1 MLKNFWTKIVKFFF
15 NVKIFNFFKINKNKI
30 LTKKRTL
37 ILNKYNVLK
46 KIIPILKW
54 LPNYKKKN
62 LYYDFFAGINVGI
75 LLIPQG
81 MAYALI
87 AGLPPIYGLYAAL
100 IPQIVYAILGTSRQ
114 LSVGPVAIDSL
125 IVASGLGIISIL
137 SPEQYILMA
146 ISLAFIVGSFQI
158 LMALFRFSFIAVLLS
173 KPLINGF
180 ISALAIIIGFS
191 QLKYLLGIHI
201 SQTSLIQNILIDI
214 FNNINQINI
223 STLLLGLSSILII
236 IFFKKFRPKFPIY
249 FTVLILGTFVSYI
262 FNLNKLGIEIVE
274 NIPKG
279 LPEFKIPV
287 LNYDIFFDLFN
298 VGITLAILGYIHA
311 ISIAKKLE
319 EKHNYY
325 KIDTNQ
331 ELFAIGMSNIIGSL
345 FQSYPVTGGLSRS
358 AVNDES
364 GAVSGISAIIS
375 SLVVALII
383 IFFTSYLFYL
393 PKAILSS
400 IIIVAVI
407 NLIDYKFPQKL
418 FSNFKDEFFLLL
430 ITFFTTI
437 FFGIIEGI
445 ILGFFI
451 STLIIISKFNKSGP
465 SINYKIK
472 YLLNSKSIVSIS
484 EKKFKK
490 SNVLIL
496 ELKGQLF
503 FGNLNYLESFIDKQ
517 NIHNSFFKTLIL
529 DIENLY
535 NIDSSGSEL
544 LCQII
549 KKLNNKKIRVIISG
563 FNKSKK
569 GFKFENNLIRSIK
582 KENIFLSIDKVLDQ
596 LNV

>member
-1 MLKNFWTKIVKFFF
+1 
-15 NVKIFNFFKINKNKI
+15 
-30 LTKKRTL
+30 
-37 ILNKYNVLK
+37 LNKYNVLK

-100 IPQIVYAILGTSRQ
+100 IPQIVYAVFGTSRQ

-137 SPEQYILMA
+137 SPEHYILMA

-158 LMALFRFSFIAVLLS
+158 LMALFRFSFIAALLC

-262 FNLNKLGIEIVE
+262 FNLNKLGIEVVE

-279 LPEFKIPV
+279 LPEFKMPV
-287 LNYDIFFDLFN
+287 LNYDVFFDLFN

-325 KIDTNQ
+325 KIDANQ

-451 STLIIISKFNKSGP
+451 SLLIIISKFNKSGP

-517 NIHNSFFKTLIL
+517 NIDNSFFKTLIL
-529 DIENLY
+529 DFENLY

-569 GFKFENNLIRSIK
+569 GFKFEKNLIRSIK
-582 KENIFLSIDKVLDQ
+582 KENIFQSINTVLDR
-596 LNV
+596 LNL

>member
-1 MLKNFWTKIVKFFF
+1 M
-15 NVKIFNFFKINKNKI
+15 
-30 LTKKRTL
+30 
-37 ILNKYNVLK
+37 NKYNILK

-62 LYYDFFAGINVGI
+62 LYFDFFAGINVGI

-158 LMALFRFSFIAVLLS
+158 LMALFRFSFIAALLS

-236 IFFKKFRPKFPIY
+236 FFFKKFRPKFPIY

-262 FNLNKLGIEIVE
+262 FNLNKLGVEVVE

-279 LPEFKIPV
+279 LPEFKMPV
-287 LNYDIFFDLFN
+287 LNYDVFFDLFN

-375 SLVVALII
+375 SLVVGLII

-418 FSNFKDEFFLLL
+418 FSTFKDEFFLLL

-451 STLIIISKFNKSGP
+451 SLLIIISKFNKSGP

-517 NIHNSFFKTLIL
+517 NIDNSFFKTLIL
-529 DIENLY
+529 DFENLY

-569 GFKFENNLIRSIK
+569 GFKFENNLIKYIQK
-582 KENIFLSIDKVLDQ
+582 KNIFISIDKAFDE
-596 LNV
+596 LNA

>member
-1 MLKNFWTKIVKFFF
+1 
-15 NVKIFNFFKINKNKI
+15 
-30 LTKKRTL
+30 
-37 ILNKYNVLK
+37 
-46 KIIPILKW
+46 
-54 LPNYKKKN
+54 
-62 LYYDFFAGINVGI
+62 
-75 LLIPQG
+75 
-81 MAYALI
+81 
-87 AGLPPIYGLYAAL
+87 
-100 IPQIVYAILGTSRQ
+100 
-114 LSVGPVAIDSL
+114 
-125 IVASGLGIISIL
+125 
-137 SPEQYILMA
+137 MA

-262 FNLNKLGIEIVE
+262 FNLNKLGIEVVE

-287 LNYDIFFDLFN
+287 LNYDVFFDLFN

-375 SLVVALII
+375 SLVVGLII

-393 PKAILSS
+393 PKTILSS

-503 FGNLNYLESFIDKQ
+503 FGNLNNLESFIDKQ
-517 NIHNSFFKTLIL
+517 NIDNSFFKTLIL

-563 FNKSKK
+563 FKKSKK

-582 KENIFLSIDKVLDQ
+582 KENIFFSIDKVLDQ

>member
-1 MLKNFWTKIVKFFF
+1 M
-15 NVKIFNFFKINKNKI
+15 
-30 LTKKRTL
+30 
-37 ILNKYNVLK
+37 NKYNVLK
-46 KIIPILKW
+46 KVIPILKW

-100 IPQIVYAILGTSRQ
+100 TPQIVYAILGTSRQ

-236 IFFKKFRPKFPIY
+236 IFLKKFRPKFPIY

>member
-100 IPQIVYAILGTSRQ
+100 IPQIVYAILGTSKQ

-158 LMALFRFSFIAVLLS
+158 LMALFRFSFIAALLC

-249 FTVLILGTFVSYI
+249 FIVLILGTFVSYI
-262 FNLNKLGIEIVE
+262 FNLNKLGIEVVE

-287 LNYDIFFDLFN
+287 LNYDVFFDLFN

-325 KIDTNQ
+325 KIDANQ

-383 IFFTSYLFYL
+383 IFFTTYLFYL

-437 FFGIIEGI
+437 FFGIVEGI

-451 STLIIISKFNKSGP
+451 SLLIIISKFNKSGP

-472 YLLNSKSIVSIS
+472 CLLNSKSIVSIS

-490 SNVLIL
+490 STVLIL

-503 FGNLNYLESFIDKQ
+503 FGNLNYLDSFIDKQ
-517 NIHNSFFKTLIL
+517 NIDNSFFKTLIL

-563 FNKSKK
+563 FKKSKK
-569 GFKFENNLIRSIK
+569 GFKFENNLIESIK
-582 KENIFLSIDKVLDQ
+582 KENIFFSIDKVLDQ

>member
-236 IFFKKFRPKFPIY
+236 IFLKKFRPKFPIY

>member
-1 MLKNFWTKIVKFFF
+1 M
-15 NVKIFNFFKINKNKI
+15 
-30 LTKKRTL
+30 
-37 ILNKYNVLK
+37 NKYKVLK
-46 KIIPILKW
+46 KFIPILKW
-54 LPNYKKKN
+54 LPKYKKKN

-100 IPQIVYAILGTSRQ
+100 TPQIVYAILGTSRQ

-158 LMALFRFSFIAVLLS
+158 IMALFRFSLIATLLC

-191 QLKYLLGIHI
+191 QFKYLLEIPI

-214 FNNINQINI
+214 FNNINQINL

-236 IFFKKFRPKFPIY
+236 TFFKKFRPKFPIY
-249 FTVLILGTFVSYI
+249 FTILILGTFVSYI
-262 FNLNKLGIEIVE
+262 FNLNKLGIQVVGS
-274 NIPKG
+274 IPKG

-287 LNYDIFFDLFN
+287 LNYDVFFDLFN
-298 VGITLAILGYIHA
+298 IGTTLAILGYIHA

-364 GAVSGISAIIS
+364 GAKSGISAIIS
-375 SLVVALII
+375 SFVVALII
-383 IFFTSYLFYL
+383 IFFTSYLFHL
-393 PKAILSS
+393 PKTILSS

-407 NLIDYKFPQKL
+407 NLIDYKFPRKL
-418 FSNFKDEFFLLL
+418 FSNFKDEFFLLI

-451 STLIIISKFNKSGP
+451 SLVIIISKFNKPGLTL
-465 SINYKIK
+465 YKKIK
-472 YLLNSKSIVSIS
+472 YLLNSKSVVSIS
-484 EKKFKK
+484 EKKIKE

-503 FGNLNYLESFIDKQ
+503 FGNSNYLKSFIDKQ
-517 NIHNSFFKTLIL
+517 NINNSFFKTLIL

-535 NIDSSGSEL
+535 HIDSSGSESL
-544 LCQII
+544 SQII
-549 KKLNNKKIRVIISG
+549 KKLNNEKIRFIISG

-569 GFKFENNLIRSIK
+569 GFKFENNLIKYIQK
-582 KENIFLSIDKVLDQ
+582 KNIFISIDKAFDE
-596 LNV
+596 LNA

>member
-1 MLKNFWTKIVKFFF
+1 MTKIVKFFF
-15 NVKIFNFFKINKNKI
+15 NIKIFKYLKINKSRK

-37 ILNKYNVLK
+37 FLNKYKILK
-46 KIIPILKW
+46 NFIPILKW

-75 LLIPQG
+75 LLVPQG

-100 IPQIVYAILGTSRQ
+100 TPQIVYAILGTSRQ
-114 LSVGPVAIDSL
+114 LAVGPVAIDSL
-125 IVASGLGIISIL
+125 IVASGLGIISVS

-158 LMALFRFSFIAVLLS
+158 IMALFKFSFIAIFLS
-173 KPLINGF
+173 KPIINGF
-180 ISALAIIIGFS
+180 VSALAIIIGFS
-191 QLKYLLGIHI
+191 QLKYLLGI
-201 SQTSLIQNILIDI
+201 SLSKTSLIQNILIDI
-214 FNNINQINI
+214 YNNINQINLP
-223 STLLLGLSSILII
+223 TLSLGLSSILII
-236 IFFKKFRPKFPIY
+236 LLVKKYRPKFPIY
-249 FTVLILGTFVSYI
+249 FTILILGTFFSYV
-262 FNLNKLGIEIVE
+262 FNLSEKGIAVVE

-279 LPEFKIPV
+279 LPEFNLPL
-287 LNYDIFFDLFN
+287 LNYDVFIDLFKIA
-298 VGITLAILGYIHA
+298 ITLAILGYIHA

-325 KIDTNQ
+325 KIDPNQ
-331 ELFAIGMSNIIGSL
+331 ELLALGMSNIIGSF
-345 FQSYPVTGGLSRS
+345 FQSYPVSGGLSRS

-364 GAVSGISAIIS
+364 GAKSGISAIIS
-375 SLVVALII
+375 ASIVAVII
-383 IFFTSYLFYL
+383 IFFTSYLYHL
-393 PKAILSS
+393 PKTILSS

-407 NLIDYKFPQKL
+407 NLIDYKFPKKL
-418 FSNFKDEFFLLL
+418 FLNFKDEFFLLI

-445 ILGFFI
+445 ILGLFI
-451 STLIIISKFNKSGP
+451 SLVIIPLRLNKPGL

-472 YLLNSKSIVSIS
+472 YLLNSKSIVSMS
-484 EKKFKK
+484 EKKIKK

-503 FGNLNYLESFIDKQ
+503 FGNLNYLKSFINKQ
-517 NIHNSFFKTLIL
+517 NINNSFFKTLIL
-529 DIENLY
+529 DIEKLY
-535 NIDSSGSEL
+535 HIDNSGIESL
-544 LCQII
+544 YQII
-549 KKLNNKKIRVIISG
+549 NTLNNKKIRIIISG

-569 GFKFENNLIRSIK
+569 GFKFEKNLIRSIK
-582 KENIFLSIDKVLDQ
+582 KKNIFVSIDKVLDQ

>member
-1 MLKNFWTKIVKFFF
+1 M
-15 NVKIFNFFKINKNKI
+15 
-30 LTKKRTL
+30 
-37 ILNKYNVLK
+37 NKYNVLK

-62 LYYDFFAGINVGI
+62 LYYDFFAGINVGV

-100 IPQIVYAILGTSRQ
+100 IPQIVYAIFGTSRQ

-158 LMALFRFSFIAVLLS
+158 LMALFRFSFIAVLLC

-201 SQTSLIQNILIDI
+201 SQTSLIKNILIDI

-223 STLLLGLSSILII
+223 LTLLLGLSSILII

-262 FNLNKLGIEIVE
+262 FNLNKLGIEVIE

-287 LNYDIFFDLFN
+287 LNYDVFFDLFN
-298 VGITLAILGYIHA
+298 VGITLAVLGYIHA

-325 KIDTNQ
+325 KIDANQ

-375 SLVVALII
+375 SFVVALII

-437 FFGIIEGI
+437 FFGIVEGI

-451 STLIIISKFNKSGP
+451 SLLIIISKFNKPGP

-472 YLLNSKSIVSIS
+472 YLLNSKSIISIS
-484 EKKFKK
+484 EKKIKK

-503 FGNLNYLESFIDKQ
+503 FGNFNYLESFINKQ
-517 NIHNSFFKTLIL
+517 KIENSFFKTLIL

-535 NIDSSGSEL
+535 HIDSSGSEL

-549 KKLNNKKIRVIISG
+549 KKLNNKKVRVIISG

-569 GFKFENNLIRSIK
+569 GFKFEKNLIRNIK
-582 KENIFLSIDKVLDQ
+582 KENIFFSIDKVLDQ